1 MIYTIDE
8 DGVDAL
14 HLGFALNVEMDKTKV
29 YVEDPTVKREAAILT
44 TMGVGPCIAFLASG
58 RYYLDADDKTGHYF
72 AALRHYSG
80 GKQSPITEEDL
91 LQLGRDN
98 LYDFFEETTL
108 EIGDDEDTKIV
119 LHQLCFIGGQEKD
132 KNCCGTEKEVYA
144 LETALEQTDP
154 FKTILPDNMTIDS
167 ALKPE
172 CRFFPSHG
180 DAFVDIYVQREG
192 DTSMKI
198 SLSYGLLDNS
208 LLITDEN
215 RADPVQPISPR
226 KNSFSGYQSVH
237 SSSNK
242 SIVSALTPFSTD
254 KIYDNLG
261 KSSVEMHFFSRS
273 PSKDSPNKKRKAVP
287 SIFHSDLE
295 NSPPEKRRTLLEAQR
310 PGHQLL

>member
-14 HLGFALNVEMDKTKV
+14 HQGFALNVEMDKTNV
-29 YVEDPTVKREAAILT
+29 YVEEPTIKSEAVILT
-44 TMGVGPCIAFLASG
+44 TMGIGPCIAFLASG

-80 GKQSPITEEDL
+80 SKQSLITEEDL

-108 EIGDDEDTKIV
+108 EIGDDEDTRIV

-132 KNCCGTEKEVYA
+132 KNCCGTEKEVLA
-144 LETALEQTDP
+144 LETALKQTDP

-198 SLSYGLLDNS
+198 SLCYGLLDNT

-215 RADPVQPISPR
+215 HVDPVQPISPR
-226 KNSFSGYQSVH
+226 KSFLSSSQSVH
-237 SSSNK
+237 SPKKKN
-242 SIVSALTPFSTD
+242 IVNARPPLSAD
-254 KIYDNLG
+254 KIYDSLG
-261 KSSVEMHFFSRS
+261 ESSVEMHFFSSS
-273 PSKDSPNKKRKAVP
+273 PSKDSANKKRKAVSSP
-287 SIFHSDLE
+287 LHS
-295 NSPPEKRRTLLEAQR
+295 NGHPEKRRTLLEAQR
-310 PGHQLL
+310 PGH

>member
-14 HLGFALNVEMDKTKV
+14 HQGFALNVEMDKTNV
-29 YVEDPTVKREAAILT
+29 YVEDPTVKSEAVILT

-198 SLSYGLLDNS
+198 SLCYGLLDNS

-215 RADPVQPISPR
+215 RVDPVQPISPS
-226 KNSFSGYQSVH
+226 KNFFSSSQSVH

-242 SIVSALTPFSTD
+242 NIVSALTPLSAD

-261 KSSVEMHFFSRS
+261 ASSVEMHFF
-273 PSKDSPNKKRKAVP
+273 KDSPNRKRKAV
-287 SIFHSDLE
+287 SSSFHSCHE
-295 NSPPEKRRTLLEAQR
+295 NSNPEKRRTLLEAQR
-310 PGHQLL
+310 PGH